1 MKLFSGTKYSR
12 SEQVARLVH
21 CLHKLKRSIDR
32 ADRQVDAPAGLAPVQ
47 RHIIMLLHTDTVQTM
62 SELAEALCVSK
73 SAATQLLDTMV
84 ESGLVERYNDQYD
97 RRVVRLRLTK
107 KSRKYHKAAYN
118 HAIQMFTQMFEVLD
132 DDELARYVDLTEKVV
147 AGQYQAKN
155 SIPAKGQDS

>member
-84 ESGLVERYNDQYD
+84 ESGLVERYNDPHD

-118 HAIQMFTQMFEVLD
+118 HAVQMFTQMFEALD

-147 AGQYQAKN
+147 AGHQAKN
-155 SIPAKGQDS
+155 NIPAKGRNS